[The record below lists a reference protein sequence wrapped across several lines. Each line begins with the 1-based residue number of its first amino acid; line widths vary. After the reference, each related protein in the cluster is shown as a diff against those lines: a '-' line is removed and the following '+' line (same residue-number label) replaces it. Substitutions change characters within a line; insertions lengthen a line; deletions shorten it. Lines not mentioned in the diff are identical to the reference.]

1 MSKGKSQALQ
11 DYESVRE
18 LLALLKEHQ
27 SPGREELMV
36 ALGQVAEMENRLAEA
51 VAELKAIRED
61 LTQMPRQ
68 PLKTA
73 LQESVIGLQDRLPAL
88 RDSLTQLKAGII
100 EGCKKALVDFR
111 ARGVMALD
119 NVSRFFHFK
128 SVLEAVRSSINACIR
143 IDERAIAKIETMSA
157 EYHEAGR
164 HLKNMGRAAMGKEG
178 IREARPTGWLAK
190 TIQAPYRA
198 ELACFM
204 GAKSNLD
211 KAIASFDRL
220 ERSAQKPPSILKA
233 MQKHKETIGPHKE
246 KKASALS
253 HDGR

>member
-1 MSKGKSQALQ
+1 MSKGKNLAMQ
-11 DYESVRE
+11 DQEAVKE
-18 LLALLKEHQ
+18 LLALMKEHQ
-27 SPGREELMV
+27 SPGREELV
-36 ALGQVAEMENRLAEA
+36 AALGQVAEMENRLAEA
-51 VAELKAIRED
+51 VAELKAMRED

-73 LQESVIGLQDRLPAL
+73 LQASAIGLQDRILAF
-88 RDSLTQLKAGII
+88 RGSLTQLKAGII
-100 EGCKKALVDFR
+100 EGCKNALSDFK
-111 ARGVMALD
+111 ARGVTALD

-128 SVLEAVRSSINACIR
+128 SVLEAARDSINACIR
-143 IDERAIAKIETMSA
+143 IDERAIAKIEAVSA

-204 GAKSNLD
+204 GARSNLE

-233 MQKHKETIGPHKE
+233 MQKHKEIIGPHKE
-246 KKASALS
+246 QKAPALS